1 MMLSQAEEG
10 SETRAATRSAALL
23 AASKVPP
30 PPPVAVAV
38 TEAAPDA
45 KVREERTTLLAG
57 FDAVEAGQHGTGASD
72 DGGRC
77 ARCCASR
84 RPPAGWRIALGAA
97 AVWTL
102 VMLAGWTAVVM
113 AQRSRADAPAM
124 QQSSPTI
131 SMAARSNALADI
143 CDPLELEACA
153 GSQPWWN
160 GGIVYQVREGATSA
174 TPQLT

>member
-1 MMLSQAEEG
+1 MMLSHAEEG
-10 SETRAATRSAALL
+10 GAGGEARAATRFAALFE
-23 AASKVPP
+23 ASKVSPP
-30 PPPVAVAV
+30 PPEAIAV
-38 TEAAPDA
+38 TEAVADA
-45 KVREERTTLLAG
+45 KAREERTVLLAG
-57 FDAVEAGQHGTGASD
+57 FDALEAGQQSTNASD
-72 DGGRC
+72 EGSRC

-97 AVWTL
+97 AVWAL

-160 GGIVYQVREGATSA
+160 GGIVYQVRACA
-174 TPQLT
+174 